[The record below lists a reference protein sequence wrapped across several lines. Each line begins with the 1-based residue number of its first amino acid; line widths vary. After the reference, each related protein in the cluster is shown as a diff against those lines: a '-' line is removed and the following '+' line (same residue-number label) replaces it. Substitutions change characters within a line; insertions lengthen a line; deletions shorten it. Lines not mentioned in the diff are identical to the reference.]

1 VASQENGDVS
11 AKLAA
16 LRQKFLARANE
27 DIEILRA
34 YAEQTRRGE
43 LSAEGLIQCY
53 QQLHRLAGSA
63 GTFGLPELGIAARA
77 LEKKLKNQAEALTET
92 DNSHTQTIDVND
104 GFADGVDAM
113 AELVEVKSE
122 SRGQGQSTVSRG
134 DAFEGSHGMQVSVIV
149 MDNGGEGLSSLSTE
163 MGRYGFDCRAV
174 DRNSQAAVQEALADA
189 PGAAAILCRDSAV
202 ADVMLLRNQSI
213 AKGVRRRLPVIC
225 VGRDGSFNNKYHVAK
240 LGAFAFFPEPVDV
253 PELAERIES
262 LAIERSAGVQGR
274 VLIVEDDTELAEHYC
289 LVLHSAGIEARAVS
303 DPMELMQTLSSFQPD
318 IVLMDVQIGDYSGVT
333 LARLIRFEPRWLSL
347 PIIYLSSE
355 DDPDNQLEALSKG
368 ADEFLMKPVSDDY
381 LVRSVRI
388 RCYRARQLSE
398 LMNRDSL
405 TGLLKHSLIKQEVE
419 KELARCR
426 RDGHPSSLVMLDLD
440 HFKQIN
446 DTWGHRY
453 GDIVIRTL
461 ANLLRNRLRETDMIG
476 RYGGEE
482 FLVVLPHCPVPAAAE
497 LIQGIGE
504 SFAELSFSAGESS
517 FQVTFSAGIAAINDF
532 PNGDDA
538 LEAADQAL
546 YQRKRS
552 GRNGVT
558 VYSLL

>member
-1 VASQENGDVS
+1 MASQENGDVS
-11 AKLAA
+11 EKLAA
-16 LRQKFLARANE
+16 LRQKFLVRASE
-27 DIEILRA
+27 DIQVLRA

-63 GTFGLPELGIAARA
+63 GTFGLPELGVAARA
-77 LEKKLKNQAEALTET
+77 LEKKLKSQAEELTET
-92 DNSHTQTIDVND
+92 ENNHSQTIDVND
-104 GFADGVDAM
+104 GFADGVDAL
-113 AELVEVKSE
+113 AKLVEVKSE
-122 SRGQGQSTVSRG
+122 ISGQTRAAISRA
-134 DAFEGSHGMQVSVIV
+134 DIFEGSHGMQVSVIV
-149 MDNGGEGLSSLSTE
+149 MDSGCEGLASLSAE
-163 MGRYGFDCRAV
+163 MARYGFNCQTV
-174 DRNSQAAVQEALADA
+174 DQRVSASVQEVLADT
-189 PGAAAILCRDSAV
+189 PGAAAILCRDAAV
-202 ADVMLLRNQSI
+202 ADVMLLRNQAT
-213 AKGVRRRLPVIC
+213 AKGLHRRLPVIC
-225 VGRDGSFNNKYHVAK
+225 IGRDGSFNNKYHLAK
-240 LGAFAFFPEPVDV
+240 LGAFAFFQEPVDI

-262 LAIERSAGVQGR
+262 LAIERSASVQGR

-289 LVLHSAGIEARAVS
+289 LVLQSAGIEARTVS
-303 DPMELMQTLSSFQPD
+303 DPLDLMPTLSSFQPD

-482 FLVVLPHCPVPAAAE
+482 FLVVLPHCEVTAAAE
-497 LIQGIGE
+497 LVRRIGE
-504 SFAELSFSAGESS
+504 SFAELEFSAGEGS
-517 FQVTFSAGIAAINDF
+517 FQVTLSAGVAAINDF
-532 PNGDDA
+532 ANGDDA

-558 VYSLL
+558 VHSLQ